1 MSSLERD
8 GSGSEMEEREER
20 LQLPGVPLMRT
31 SKAVSLA
38 AGLNRLEAGDGE
50 GEDLPDAEEREGRIS
65 FLHSKCKL
73 EASIV
78 ERMDRQIIFDLD
90 AAHSHSTYNLS
101 EAEEKKKQKRKSN
114 RISRV
119 IEEFINMGDVISSAD
134 KRISK

>member
-1 MSSLERD
+1 MPRSEKE
-8 GSGSEMEEREER
+8 GS
-20 LQLPGVPLMRT
+20 
-31 SKAVSLA
+31 VSFTPNVSWKSPSWRVL
-38 AGLNRLEAGDGE
+38 
-50 GEDLPDAEEREGRIS
+50 IS
-65 FLHSKCKL
+65 
-73 EASIV
+73 
-78 ERMDRQIIFDLD
+78 QIIFDLD